1 MYYGGSISPP
11 REPPK
16 KKHVIPRRGP
26 AATVMAGGD
35 EKGEGTGTSSPRSVM
50 VERVFGGAEIPKL
63 TKTNY
68 REWALEMC

>member
-1 MYYGGSISPP
+1 
-11 REPPK
+11 
-16 KKHVIPRRGP
+16 
-26 AATVMAGGD
+26 MAGGD